1 MSYILDALRRAQS
14 ERERGSVPGLHS
26 QSLGSG
32 MPASE
37 PAPSRAWLVWLGVVL
52 LAAALLWQGLSDDA
66 SPEATKS
73 ANSSAPRT
81 SPSQPAST
89 SVVNTLPA
97 ASPSG
102 PESAATGIPTAAPA
116 QPAEVTKLQT
126 PANAAP
132 LSAAPAKRPAAA
144 GNAAAPAPASAAPQ
158 IPPAPTATTAA
169 QPAASAQA
177 ASAQAASTIRP
188 PEPTLAQGLPSGLRG
203 QLPELKIT
211 GAVYAQDRAQRMLL
225 VNNQLMREGDKVRP
239 DLTLERIELK
249 GAVFNYQGTRFR
261 LNY

>member
-66 SPEATKS
+66 SPEVTKS
-73 ANSSAPRT
+73 ANSAAPGT

-97 ASPSG
+97 ASPSR
-102 PESAATGIPTAAPA
+102 PESAATGTPTAVPA
-116 QPAEVTKLQT
+116 QPPEVTKLQT

-132 LSAAPAKRPAAA
+132 LSVVPAKRPAAA

-158 IPPAPTATTAA
+158 TPSAPTATTAG
-169 QPAASAQA
+169 QPVAP
-177 ASAQAASTIRP
+177 AQAASTIRP
-188 PEPTLAQGLPSGLRG
+188 PEPALAQGLPSGPRE